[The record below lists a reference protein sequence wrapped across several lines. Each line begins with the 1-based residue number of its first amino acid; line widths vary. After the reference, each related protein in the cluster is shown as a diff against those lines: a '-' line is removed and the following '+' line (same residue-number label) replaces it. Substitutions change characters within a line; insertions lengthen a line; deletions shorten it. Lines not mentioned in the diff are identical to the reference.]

1 LTKLAMPDF
10 VVLVRSQGMR
20 RRGPVVNGGSGSEL
34 MGKLRKSFL
43 TFSDHMIDFYR
54 FLRCISGF

>member
-1 LTKLAMPDF
+1 
-10 VVLVRSQGMR
+10 MR